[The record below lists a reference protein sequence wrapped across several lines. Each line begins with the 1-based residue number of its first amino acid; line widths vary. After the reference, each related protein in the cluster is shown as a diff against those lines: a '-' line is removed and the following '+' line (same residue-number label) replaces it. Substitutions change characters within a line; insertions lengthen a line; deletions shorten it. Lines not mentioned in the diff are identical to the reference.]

1 MPHSPS
7 LTSWTLTGGCQVV
20 LLDFFWL
27 ASVLSVS
34 KVHISLSKV
43 VPAHE
48 SLLAGDDDDHLYF
61 AKRTGTLSLWMPR
74 PFSNRPNL
82 RRFYATPEM
91 RVVKHGC
98 DPAIDSILEKIVKGT
113 SNMRLNSKLLTV
125 PSTESN
131 NREGEES
138 IMPPPVFS
146 CKVHKAAAGL
156 QRKRRSWWRVCSSIR
171 TRMEKLSGRNTIMN

>member
-1 MPHSPS
+1 MFTLEAFRENVVMPQNPS
-7 LTSWTLTGGCQVV
+7 LTSWTLSGGCQVA
-20 LLDFFWL
+20 LLDFSL
-27 ASVLSVS
+27 LDSVLSVS

-43 VPAHE
+43 VPPHE
-48 SLLAGDDDDHLYF
+48 SLAGDDDNHLYL
-61 AKRTGTLSLWMPR
+61 AKRTGALSLWMPR

-82 RRFYATPEM
+82 RRVYATPEM

-113 SNMRLNSKLLTV
+113 SNMRLNSKLTV
-125 PSTESN
+125 PSTENNN

-146 CKVHKAAAGL
+146 CKVHKAAAEL
-156 QRKRRSWWRVCSSIR
+156 QRKRR
-171 TRMEKLSGRNTIMN
+171 N